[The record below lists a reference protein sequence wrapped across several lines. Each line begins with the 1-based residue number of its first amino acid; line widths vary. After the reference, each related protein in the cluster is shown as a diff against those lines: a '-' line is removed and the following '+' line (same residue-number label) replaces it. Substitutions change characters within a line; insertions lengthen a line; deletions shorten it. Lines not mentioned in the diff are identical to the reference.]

1 MVRKTE
7 RLILS
12 MKMDTFLPPFWSR
25 QRLTNLAV
33 RLHWYSQVTERGE
46 EIHQQKG
53 SSGITKKKRKKK
65 KKKEKQ
71 SFTLPHISNTL
82 KNYIILSEEAW
93 LNV

>member
-1 MVRKTE
+1 MVGKTE

-33 RLHWYSQVTERGE
+33 SLHWYSQVTERGE

-53 SSGITKKKRKKK
+53 SSRIME
-65 KKKEKQ
+65 KKKEEQRKTKLHFATYIKQ
-71 SFTLPHISNTL
+71 TP
-82 KNYIILSEEAW
+82 
-93 LNV
+93 